1 MSLLSIQN
9 LSKSFGS
16 KVLFQSISFGIF
28 PRDRIALI
36 GPNGAGK
43 STLLKI
49 LAGTE
54 IPDTGSVICQKGLR
68 KSIVPQ
74 QAIFEDKTLLEI
86 VIDATS
92 TQPSLSEIERKTLAT
107 IALSKVGFSDFEQRT
122 STLSGGW
129 NKRLALA
136 SALVL
141 SPDVVF
147 LDEPT
152 NHLDLEGVLWLEK
165 FLKNAPF
172 AFIIVSH
179 DRYFLE
185 NISNRVIELNKN
197 MPKGI
202 FSSEGNYTDFLQ
214 KREEF
219 LLGQKTQEL
228 SLSSKVRREIEWLKQ
243 NPKARTTKSTARI
256 QEAEQLISELKEIK
270 SRNQTETAFIRF
282 SSSSLESRKMI
293 ACVNCEKSLG
303 DKLLF
308 SGLSLTLY
316 PGIRLGIVGAN
327 GSGKTTLLRLLAG
340 ELPPDKGTVKIADG
354 VKVVV
359 FDQNRTLIPP
369 DASLRRAL
377 APEGDTVNYR
387 GQNIHVNGWCKKFLF
402 SPDKL
407 DLPFSFLSGGEKAR
421 VHIARFMCQPADVLL
436 LDEPTNDLDIPTLE
450 VLEKSLQEFSGA
462 IVLISHDRYFL
473 NSITNVILGITPEK
487 ETLFLADYSQWEA
500 YINSREDL
508 QKNRDVKPKSQN
520 VTMTPTPK
528 KMSYK
533 ELKEWEQMDQKIQD
547 LEDEIATL
555 SAKIE
560 SRAHTG
566 DIEFSDKEYVALAE
580 KQKTLDSLY
589 ERWQYLETL
598 RN

>member
-1 MSLLSIQN
+1 MSLLSAQN

-49 LAGTE
+49 LAGIE
-54 IPDTGSVICQKGLR
+54 APDTGSVIYQKGLR
-68 KSIVPQ
+68 KSYIPQ
-74 QAIFEDKTLLEI
+74 QTVFEDKTLLEI
-86 VIDATS
+86 VIEATL
-92 TQPSLSEIERKTLAT
+92 TNPLLSETERKTLAT
-107 IALSKVGFSDFEQRT
+107 IALGRVGFSDFNQKT
-122 STLSGGW
+122 HTLSGGW

-136 SALVL
+136 AALVL

-172 AFIIVSH
+172 AFIIISH

-185 NISNRVIELNKN
+185 NISSRVIELNKN
-197 MPKGI
+197 TPKGI
-202 FSSEGNYTDFLQ
+202 FSSEGSYTDFLR
-214 KREEF
+214 KKEEF
-219 LLGQKTQEL
+219 LLGQKNQEL

-243 NPKARTTKSTARI
+243 NPKARTTKSSARI
-256 QEAEQLISELKEIK
+256 QEAEQLISDLKEIK
-270 SRNQTETAFIRF
+270 TRNQKDSPFIRF
-282 SSSSLESRKMI
+282 SSSPLESRKMI

-303 DKLLF
+303 GKLLF
-308 SGLSLTLY
+308 SGLSLTLH

-340 ELPPDKGTVKIADG
+340 QLPPDKGTVKIADG

-369 DASLRRAL
+369 DTSLRRAL
-377 APEGDTVNYR
+377 SPEGDMVNYR
-387 GQNIHVNGWCKKFLF
+387 GQSIHVNGWCKKFLF
-402 SPDKL
+402 SPDRL
-407 DLPFSFLSGGEKAR
+407 DLPYSFLSGGEKAR

-450 VLEKSLQEFSGA
+450 ILEKSLQEFSGA

-473 NSITNVILGITPEK
+473 NSIANVILGITPEK
-487 ETLFLADYSQWEA
+487 EALFLADYSQWET
-500 YINSREDL
+500 YMNSRETAPREKDI
-508 QKNRDVKPKSQN
+508 KPKSQSPQ
-520 VTMTPTPK
+520 TPISAK

-533 ELKEWEQMDQKIQD
+533 ELKEWEQIEQKIQS
-547 LEDEIATL
+547 LEEDISTL
-555 SAKIE
+555 SAQIN
-560 SRAHTG
+560 SLTHTEG
-566 DIEFSDKEYVALAE
+566 SEFSDKEYVLLAE
-580 KQKTLDSLY
+580 KQKTLDALY
-589 ERWQYLETL
+589 DRWQYLETL